1 MTYIKVSVP
10 KPGNNA
16 GVGGDKKSLITF
28 IDLED
33 VVTFPQRDSKGIVI
47 TDNIL
52 MKDGAYMIQVYATTS
67 SINVKQETEGE
78 EDARGIIQSLE
89 FSHPGSNNEIEE
101 FIANWMNRDILCIVE
116 NCSTNKKRLLGTPCA
131 ALELEASSEDSKDS
145 NKSTITLKSKNKSPY
160 RIADYQGILSFAD
173 DEIVV
178 LEPDTESFAIY
189 LNKSIYQTSSGTTA
203 QTQITGISK
212 ASEGDYHGM
221 VITILGSGGDY
232 PPYIEEGGNILLKN
246 GVKWTGYA
254 NSHITFKIF
263 EVSSGIL
270 FGIELSRS

>member
-1 MTYIKVSVP
+1 
-10 KPGNNA
+10 
-16 GVGGDKKSLITF
+16 
-28 IDLED
+28 
-33 VVTFPQRDSKGIVI
+33 
-47 TDNIL
+47 
-52 MKDGAYMIQVYATTS
+52 
-67 SINVKQETEGE
+67 
-78 EDARGIIQSLE
+78 
-89 FSHPGSNNEIEE
+89 
-101 FIANWMNRDILCIVE
+101 MNRDILCIVE

-263 EVSSGIL
+263 EVSSGTL

>member
-78 EDARGIIQSLE
+78 EDARGIIQSLN
-89 FSHPGSNNEIEE
+89 SRTPVVI
-101 FIANWMNRDILCIVE
+101 M
-116 NCSTNKKRLLGTPCA
+116 RLRNLLP
-131 ALELEASSEDSKDS
+131 
-145 NKSTITLKSKNKSPY
+145 
-160 RIADYQGILSFAD
+160 
-173 DEIVV
+173 
-178 LEPDTESFAIY
+178 
-189 LNKSIYQTSSGTTA
+189 
-203 QTQITGISK
+203 TG
-212 ASEGDYHGM
+212 
-221 VITILGSGGDY
+221 
-232 PPYIEEGGNILLKN
+232 
-246 GVKWTGYA
+246 
-254 NSHITFKIF
+254 
-263 EVSSGIL
+263 
-270 FGIELSRS
+270 